1 MKRFIIFFLIF
12 CLSVGCERNN
22 NPIPHVRVDF
32 KIYPNEVSYLNLNY
46 IGGHEYVSGGVSGIV
61 IFRISDWEFSAFDR
75 ACPHDWEDPDSW
87 IWVENGITLKCQ
99 KCGSLYNIL
108 DGSVLMGPSK
118 YSLRQYYTKFDG
130 MVLRV
135 HS

>member
-1 MKRFIIFFLIF
+1 LKRFIIFFLIF